1 MYLRTLANMFIP
13 TIVKD
18 YLNRQCTRKDLS
30 DWLIT
35 TDYSYDDV
43 LSNFLDIVTLLCSE
57 ESDESYF
64 RLQLFT
70 LIEEYNEQ
78 LRKM

>member
-1 MYLRTLANMFIP
+1 MFIP
-13 TIVKD
+13 TIIKD
-18 YLNRQCTRKDLS
+18 YLNKKCTRNDLS
-30 DWLIT
+30 NWLIT

-43 LSNFLDIVTLLCSE
+43 LSNFLDTVTFLCAE

-64 RLQLFT
+64 RLQLLT
-70 LIEEYNEQ
+70 LLEEYNEQ